1 MYSLDMRKCEA
12 IWNIKESV
20 HYYFLNEWLNKCP
33 EGEERF
39 MWAEKILEVFV
50 GKEKGELEGKT

>member
-1 MYSLDMRKCEA
+1 MRKCEA

-20 HYYFLNEWLNKCP
+20 HYYFINEWLNKCP

-50 GKEKGELEGKT
+50 EKEKCELEGKT